1 MKEKFIKID
10 NENYIKEAEVIE
22 GGFLDQGFKKYV
34 VRIEII
40 GKTENSSVLRS
51 TIKFEAEDA
60 SKASSVSTGGLA
72 AIAVAVTKYMREQ
85 RSSAEPEQVPR
96 QTSDEETF

>member
-34 VRIEII
+34 VRIEIDRPL
-40 GKTENSSVLRS
+40 NSKLR
-51 TIKFEAEDA
+51 TQARHP
-60 SKASSVSTGGLA
+60 L
-72 AIAVAVTKYMREQ
+72 
-85 RSSAEPEQVPR
+85 SAPVV
-96 QTSDEETF
+96 